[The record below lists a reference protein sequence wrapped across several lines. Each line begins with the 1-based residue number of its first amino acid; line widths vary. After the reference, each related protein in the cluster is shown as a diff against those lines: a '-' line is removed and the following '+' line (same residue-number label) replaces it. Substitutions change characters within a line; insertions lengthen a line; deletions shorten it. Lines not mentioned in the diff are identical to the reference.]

1 MVDIC
6 LPSDIVSVYIRI
18 PAQISGLKIVPET
31 DMRKKKLNLER
42 HYNKWGYI
50 FMIPF
55 AAAFLFFYFHPLANT
70 VYFAFCHMRG
80 MGTAE
85 AQFLPSIGEPWYINF
100 VEIFQAKTFAKA
112 FKNTMTIWAAY
123 AIPELIFTCWLA
135 AMITDRRLK
144 MKGRTIF
151 KTGFFLP
158 KLLEGTDMGFVLTNH
173 FVATVGSTLFLLTA
187 ASAMNGFGFTEEDFK
202 FFMSDRFFIIVLSIY
217 SHFGISFIYIIAGI
231 TGVPVEVME
240 AAEIDGANRFQTFT
254 RVTLPC
260 MKPIVFFIAVISII
274 DGVGMYKVPSYI
286 GNAYDVFMTNI
297 TLMQYLQNQF
307 YGGGFAYDKT
317 SAASLIMLAL
327 YSFFAGVIYLIF
339 IKDWDEAKQNRLIR
353 KERREERRKLKAV

>member
-1 MVDIC
+1 
-6 LPSDIVSVYIRI
+6 
-18 PAQISGLKIVPET
+18 
-31 DMRKKKLNLER
+31 
-42 HYNKWGYI
+42 
-50 FMIPF
+50 
-55 AAAFLFFYFHPLANT
+55 
-70 VYFAFCHMRG
+70 
-80 MGTAE
+80 
-85 AQFLPSIGEPWYINF
+85 
-100 VEIFQAKTFAKA
+100 
-112 FKNTMTIWAAY
+112 MTIWAAY

-144 MKGRTIF
+144 MKGRTLF

-158 KLLEGTDMGFVLTNH
+158 NLLEGTDMGFVLTNH

-327 YSFFAGVIYLIF
+327 YSFFAGVVYLIF

-353 KERREERRKLKAV
+353 KERREERRKLRCA

>member
-1 MVDIC
+1 
-6 LPSDIVSVYIRI
+6 
-18 PAQISGLKIVPET
+18 
-31 DMRKKKLNLER
+31 MRKKKLNIER

-55 AAAFLFFYFHPLANT
+55 AAAFLFFYFQPLANT
-70 VYFAFCHMRG
+70 VYYAFCDMRG
-80 MGTAE
+80 MGTTE
-85 AQFLPSIGEPWYINF
+85 ARLLTSIGEPWYKHF
-100 VEIFQAKTFAKA
+100 AEIFKAKTFAKA
-112 FKNTMTIWAAY
+112 FGNTMAVWAAY
-123 AIPELIFTCWLA
+123 AIPELVFTCWLA

-144 MKGRTIF
+144 MKGRTVF

-158 KLLEGTDMGFVLTNH
+158 KLMEGTDIGFVLTNH
-173 FVATVGSTLFLLTA
+173 FVSTVGSTLFLLIS
-187 ASAMNGFGFTEEDFK
+187 ASAMNGFGFTEQDFQ

-217 SHFGISFIYIIAGI
+217 AHFGITFIYIIAGI
-231 TGVPVEVME
+231 TGVPVEVIE

-260 MKPIVFFIAVISII
+260 MKPIVFFIAVITIV
-274 DGVGMYKVPSYI
+274 DGVGMYKVPAMI

-297 TLMQYLQNQF
+297 TLMEYLQNQF

-327 YSFFAGVIYLIF
+327 YSFFAGVVYLIF
-339 IKDWDEAKQNRLIR
+339 IKDWDEAKQKRQDR
-353 KERREERRKLKAV
+353 KDRREELKRLKCA